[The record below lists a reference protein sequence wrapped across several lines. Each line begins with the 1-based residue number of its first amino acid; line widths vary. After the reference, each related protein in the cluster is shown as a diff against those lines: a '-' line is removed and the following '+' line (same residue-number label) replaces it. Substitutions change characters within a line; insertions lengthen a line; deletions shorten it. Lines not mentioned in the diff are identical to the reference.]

1 MPATVPKAVFGG
13 GFFVVGL
20 VCLGFCLE
28 GFFLIQE
35 HFMAGEGYRM
45 IALSFRDKACIQCA
59 Y

>member
-28 GFFLIQE
+28 GFFLFKVKNAWLE
-35 HFMAGEGYRM
+35 HSCL
-45 IALSFRDKACIQCA
+45 IHD
-59 Y
+59 